1 LKAGALREV
10 VITSL
15 ALLVATSLPY
25 IYGFLS
31 EPPDKWFSGV
41 VFNVHDTAQ
50 YLSWMRESATRFF
63 IENKLTSEPN
73 PPIFVNLHWWI
84 PGRTAAL
91 LGLSLRQ
98 VYQIFRMLAVP
109 LYVGVTY
116 WLCGL
121 FFVERRRRR
130 FAFWLTT
137 LGSGL
142 GWIWVVYKQ
151 FAGELLYPQD
161 VYTTPGNTFWVL
173 LASPHLTLALALTLL
188 VLGLAWLGH
197 ERRHFGL
204 SLAAAGVALFLGLGH
219 IYDLVTVWAV
229 LGTFGV
235 LLTLRDGFRWRT
247 FVSLAVVVLVSAPA
261 SLYFG
266 WVSSPANPMWQQAL
280 AQYDN
285 LGSFTPSPL
294 HLLVLL
300 GITFF
305 LAMGGFV
312 RGLGSFDKLRA
323 GLRTGSFGSPST
335 ELTCACATPARP
347 VLGPRRD
354 QGWREPGRAS
364 AGRAGSLGRQSR
376 RDLFLKGWFIV
387 NLILIYLP
395 LRFQVM
401 LLTGFQF
408 VLAALATDFVFD
420 RLIPWLEARWARER
434 RQRWLARERL
444 VQWVP
449 ALLLL
454 AILPTNLYL
463 FAWRFVDLHRYTY
476 PFYLHRDEVSA
487 MRWLELNADPDEVVL
502 SAFVTGHY
510 IPGLAGNRA
519 FLANAV
525 MTIDFNHK
533 REIVE
538 DFFDAATPDAER
550 QAVVQKYGIRY
561 IFFGP
566 AEREGGAYDPVTSPW
581 LTLAFSNSNVDIY
594 RVEDGTPQ

>member
-1 LKAGALREV
+1 LDSSKGRTWASVPILSTGLKTGALREV
-10 VITSL
+10 VIASL
-15 ALLVATSLPY
+15 ALLVVTSLPY

-31 EPPDKWFSGV
+31 EPADKWFSGV
-41 VFNVHDTAQ
+41 VYNVHDTAQ

-63 IENKLTSEPN
+63 IENKLTSELN

-121 FFVERRRRR
+121 FFAERQRRR

-151 FAGELLYPQD
+151 LAGELLYPQD

-173 LASPHLTLALALTLL
+173 LASPHLALALALTLL

-235 LLTLRDGFRWRT
+235 LLTLRGGFRWRT
-247 FVSLAVVVLVSAPA
+247 FASLAVVVLVSAPA

-285 LGSFTPSPL
+285 LGSFTPAPL
-294 HLLVLL
+294 HLLLLL

-323 GLRTGSFGSPST
+323 GL
-335 ELTCACATPARP
+335 
-347 VLGPRRD
+347 
-354 QGWREPGRAS
+354 
-364 AGRAGSLGRQSR
+364 RAGSLGRQSR

-454 AILPTNLYL
+454 AVLPTNLYL

-487 MRWLELNADPDEVVL
+487 MRWLELNADPDQVVL

-533 REIVE
+533 REVVK
-538 DFFDAATPDAER
+538 DFFDPATSDAARRAII
-550 QAVVQKYGIRY
+550 QKYGVGY

-566 AEREGGAYDPVTSPW
+566 AEREVGAYDPVTSPW
-581 LTLAFSNSNVDIY
+581 LTLAFSNSNVDVY
-594 RVEDGTPQ
+594 RVEDATPQ

>member
-1 LKAGALREV
+1 LSTRLKTGALREV
-10 VITSL
+10 VIASL
-15 ALLVATSLPY
+15 ALLVVTSLPY
-25 IYGFLS
+25 VYGFLS
-31 EPPDKWFSGV
+31 EPADMWFSGV

-98 VYQIFRMLAVP
+98 VYQLFRMLAVP
-109 LYVGVTY
+109 LYAGVTY

-121 FFVERRRRR
+121 FFAEGQQRR

-137 LGSGL
+137 LSSGL
-142 GWIWVVYKQ
+142 GWVWVVYKQ
-151 FAGELLYPQD
+151 LAGELLYSQD

-247 FVSLAVVVLVSAPA
+247 FASLAVVVLVSAPA

-294 HLLVLL
+294 HLLLLL

-312 RGLGSFDKLRA
+312 RGLGSSTGLTCACATSAGRA
-323 GLRTGSFGSPST
+323 GSFDNPST
-335 ELTCACATPARP
+335 GLTCACATPTR
-347 VLGPRRD
+347 
-354 QGWREPGRAS
+354 WREPGRAS

-387 NLILIYLP
+387 NLIIIYLP

-408 VLAALATDFVFD
+408 VLAALATDFVFE

-444 VQWVP
+444 VRWVP

-454 AILPTNLYL
+454 AVLPTNLYL

-476 PFYLHRDEVSA
+476 PFYLYRDEVSA
-487 MRWLELNADPDEVVL
+487 MRWLELNTDPDQAVL

-533 REIVE
+533 REVVK
-538 DFFDAATPDAER
+538 DFFDPATSDAER
-550 QAVVQKYGIRY
+550 RAIIQKYGIGY

-566 AEREGGAYDPVTSPW
+566 AEREVGAYDPVTSPW
-581 LTLAFSNSNVDIY
+581 LTLAFSNSNVDVY
-594 RVEDGTPQ
+594 RVQDAAPQ

>member
-1 LKAGALREV
+1 LKAIALREV
-10 VITSL
+10 IITSL
-15 ALLVATSLPY
+15 ALLVVTTLPY

-31 EPPDKWFSGV
+31 EPGDKWFSGV
-41 VFNVHDTAQ
+41 IFNVHDTAQ

-63 IENKLTSEPN
+63 IENRLTSEPN

-91 LGLSLRQ
+91 LGLSLQQ

-116 WLCGL
+116 WLCAL
-121 FFVERRRRR
+121 FFVERRRRH

-137 LGSGL
+137 LSSGL

-151 FAGELLYPQD
+151 FTGELLYPQD

-197 ERRHFGL
+197 ERQRWGL

-219 IYDLVTVWAV
+219 IYDLVTIWAV

-235 LLTLRDGFRWRT
+235 LLTLRDGFRWHT
-247 FVSLAVVVLVSAPA
+247 FASLAVVLLVSAPA
-261 SLYFG
+261 PLYFG
-266 WVSSPANPMWQQAL
+266 WLSSPANPMWQQAL

-305 LAMGGFV
+305 LAIGGFV
-312 RGLGSFDKLRA
+312 RGLGSFDNLR
-323 GLRTGSFGSPST
+323 GGS
-335 ELTCACATPARP
+335 
-347 VLGPRRD
+347 
-354 QGWREPGRAS
+354 W
-364 AGRAGSLGRQSR
+364 GRQSK
-376 RDLFLKGWFIV
+376 RDLFLKGWLIV

-420 RLIPWLEARWARER
+420 GLIPWLEGRWGQER
-434 RQRWLARERL
+434 WQRWLTRERV

-454 AILPTNLYL
+454 VVMPTNLYL

-476 PFYLHRDEVSA
+476 PFYLYRDEVTA
-487 MRWLELNADPDEVVL
+487 MRWLELNTDPDEVVF

-533 REIVE
+533 RDVVK
-538 DFFDAATPDAER
+538 DFFDPATSDAER
-550 QAVVQKYGIRY
+550 RAIIQKYGIGY

-566 AEREGGAYDPVTSPW
+566 AEREVGAYDPVTSPW
-581 LTLAFSNSNVDIY
+581 LTLAFSNSNVDVY
-594 RVEDGTPQ
+594 RVEDASLQ